1 MSGCAPPFL
10 RSSLNNKAKIKL
22 KNTEHSNMS
31 TDSLPS
37 DYFDQQ
43 LQNILV
49 ILNFVWLGAH
59 SVIERECIIMIE
71 KENVLKCFKVKFPL
85 KQTRSMHLIMET
97 CRKMHFLMKEI

>member
-22 KNTEHSNMS
+22 KNTEHSNVS

-37 DYFDQQ
+37 DYFNQQ

-49 ILNFVWLGAH
+49 ILNFVWLGSH
-59 SVIERECIIMIE
+59 SVTELRERMYDDDREGI
-71 KENVLKCFKVKFPL
+71 CFKMF
-85 KQTRSMHLIMET
+85 
-97 CRKMHFLMKEI
+97 

>member
-49 ILNFVWLGAH
+49 NTKYQPTNVTILEILKMKIRHFPEPLTHPQKSPFIKILNNDQ
-59 SVIERECIIMIE
+59 R
-71 KENVLKCFKVKFPL
+71 
-85 KQTRSMHLIMET
+85 
-97 CRKMHFLMKEI
+97 